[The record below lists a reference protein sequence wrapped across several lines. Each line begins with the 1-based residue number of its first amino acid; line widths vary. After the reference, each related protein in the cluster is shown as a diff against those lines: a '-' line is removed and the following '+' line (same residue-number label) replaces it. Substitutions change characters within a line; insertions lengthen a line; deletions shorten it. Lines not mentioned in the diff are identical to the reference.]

1 MFVAIEAAASSLAKS
16 CTDAQLS
23 LAVVISDSGA
33 AANIV
38 SKFRPNVPVIVVTSQ
53 PNIAAQACLTFG
65 QKGYLVPERD
75 FNMGGSASGALGR
88 KGGLLVQKAVE
99 WAIEQGILVK
109 VDGVAARVAC
119 MTGYSSADTATDS
132 NAVVSVVE
140 I

>member
-1 MFVAIEAAASSLAKS
+1 LAKS
-16 CTDAQLS
+16 CIDAQLS

-38 SKFRPNVPVIVVTSQ
+38 SKFRPNVPLIVVTSQ
-53 PNIAAQACLTFG
+53 PNVAAQACLTFG

-75 FNMGGSASGALGR
+75 FNMGGSASGALGH
-88 KGGLLVQKAVE
+88 KGGLLIQGAIE
-99 WAIEQGILVK
+99 WAIQQGILVK
-109 VDGVAARVAC
+109 VEGVVSRVAC

-132 NAVVSVVE
+132 NAVVSLIE